1 MYTDYIYMDI
11 STEKW
16 MERLI
21 YGEIDSSI
29 AFDRLMVFGGILWE
43 YNRKRCL
50 PCRQKNRK
58 GCPVDLPGQVWNL

>member
-1 MYTDYIYMDI
+1 MDI

-50 PCRQKNRK
+50 PCRQKKQK
-58 GCPVDLPGQVWNL
+58 GVSCRSSRPSLELVTGSN